1 MTADNL
7 LSQPETV
14 ELVVEVTD
22 QEFQVSDL
30 EVVSEVMLEDEG
42 VVFVLTGGGIQI
54 SCNVTGGGNISY
66 WMVFLTFLIGMNL
79 PVMR

>member
-1 MTADNL
+1 M
-7 LSQPETV
+7 
-14 ELVVEVTD
+14 EVND
-22 QEFQVSDL
+22 QGFQVSDL
-30 EVVSEVMLEDEG
+30 EVAAEVMLEDEE

-54 SCNVTGGGNISY
+54 SCNITGGGNISY